1 MLSGFYLGFFV
12 WGEVDPKKFLEP
24 RSGAKNFF
32 RPSRGVLGHAPP
44 ENFEKIV
51 FRIG

>member
-1 MLSGFYLGFFV
+1 MG
-12 WGEVDPKKFLEP
+12 VDPKKSLEP
-24 RSGAKNFF
+24 RGREKKIF
-32 RPSRGVLGHAPP
+32 RPSRGSGLVAL

>member
-1 MLSGFYLGFFV
+1 MDFLFGGR
-12 WGEVDPKKFLEP
+12 VDPKKVLEP
-24 RSGAKNFF
+24 RSGRKKFF
-32 RPSRGVLGHAPP
+32 RSSKGVLGHAPP